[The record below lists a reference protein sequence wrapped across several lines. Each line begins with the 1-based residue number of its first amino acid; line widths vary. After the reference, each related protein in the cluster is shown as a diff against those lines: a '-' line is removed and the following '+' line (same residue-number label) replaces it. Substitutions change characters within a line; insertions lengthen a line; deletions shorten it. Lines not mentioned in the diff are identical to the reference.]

1 MASFI
6 DFRLK
11 HIKYVHDS
19 AWGILAAGTK
29 EYTNGYSFFLVNSA
43 LDAGLIEMDDMLCPE
58 LPIYGFM
65 TTYYLYSRL
74 KYQKSLRE
82 LSPDEDTLL
91 SFVDRIISNF
101 PNYKASHQF
110 REIIFNC
117 YNAKEPE
124 YGPNDNDTEKLL
136 KKLENFCFFFSKYI
150 ENIIGKNNPNR
161 NFIAS
166 LEEYFKRSGQKGN
179 IVYGADL
186 LDFCLT
192 YLGKDY
198 ESPEKPKIENA
209 SDFVE
214 FSQSFTNLQKDI
226 LKKVI
231 SQDNAVRKFV
241 KGLYDGTIRDM
252 NNLNGPESCFLFV
265 GPPGVGKTYLAQTAA
280 DLSGRPHKVF
290 YMSEY
295 AHESSFNGL
304 GRR

>member
-124 YGPNDNDTEKLL
+124 YGPNDNDT
-136 KKLENFCFFFSKYI
+136 
-150 ENIIGKNNPNR
+150 
-161 NFIAS
+161 
-166 LEEYFKRSGQKGN
+166 
-179 IVYGADL
+179 
-186 LDFCLT
+186 
-192 YLGKDY
+192 
-198 ESPEKPKIENA
+198 
-209 SDFVE
+209 
-214 FSQSFTNLQKDI
+214 
-226 LKKVI
+226 
-231 SQDNAVRKFV
+231 
-241 KGLYDGTIRDM
+241 
-252 NNLNGPESCFLFV
+252 
-265 GPPGVGKTYLAQTAA
+265 
-280 DLSGRPHKVF
+280 
-290 YMSEY
+290 
-295 AHESSFNGL
+295 
-304 GRR
+304 